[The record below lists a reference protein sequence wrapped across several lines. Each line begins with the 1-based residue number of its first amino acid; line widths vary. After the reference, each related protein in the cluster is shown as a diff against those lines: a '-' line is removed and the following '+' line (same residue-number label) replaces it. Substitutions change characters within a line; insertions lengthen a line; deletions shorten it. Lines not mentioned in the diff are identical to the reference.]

1 MDDQEIDPQQVLYT
15 TQPYASDEE
24 GYEDEE
30 ESPDY
35 AEDSDDSDEDTDSS
49 DHGSNSEEDDLAEA
63 IGDVFEQGFLKAMED
78 QNIPLE
84 DGHSQAQKEV
94 FLTTCK

>member
-49 DHGSNSEEDDLAEA
+49 DDGSNSEEDDLAEA
-63 IGDVFEQGFLKAMED
+63 IGDVFQGFLKAMED
-78 QNIPLE
+78 QNILLE
-84 DGHSQAQKEV
+84 DGRSQAQKEV
-94 FLTTCK
+94 FLMTWK